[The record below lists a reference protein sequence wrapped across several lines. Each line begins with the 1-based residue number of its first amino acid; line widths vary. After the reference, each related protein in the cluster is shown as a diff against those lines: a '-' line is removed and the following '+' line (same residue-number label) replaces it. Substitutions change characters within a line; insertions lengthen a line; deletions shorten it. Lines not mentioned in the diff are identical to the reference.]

1 LRTRFKPNAVG
12 RRSYILSKENK
23 YTKVNSPLPYPGMPA
38 KPEMRKIVE
47 TAKNDV
53 PMGQILE
60 SMRIGRDFFTVNDLR
75 LRLTTS
81 IGPFLRAVA

>member
-1 LRTRFKPNAVG
+1 MRFKPNAVG
-12 RRSYILSKENK
+12 RRSYILTKENK
-23 YTKVNSPLPYPGMPA
+23 YAKVNSPLPYPGMPA

-47 TAKNDV
+47 TTNNGA

-60 SMRIGRDFFTVNDLR
+60 SMRMPRDFFTVNDLR

-81 IGPFLRAVA
+81 IGPFLRSID